1 MAVAARVGKYLQPH
15 FSFGIVD
22 VEAVLVVG
30 ADAGALSFAAAGITT
45 VRLVC
50 SHAGGA
56 RRISGWDPV
65 VGRAGAGHTRVH
77 HEVDCRCREA
87 CGPWW
92 YESWV

>member
-50 SHAGGA
+50 SH
-56 RRISGWDPV
+56 
-65 VGRAGAGHTRVH
+65 VGVLEGSAVGTRAQ
-77 HEVDCRCREA
+77 
-87 CGPWW
+87 
-92 YESWV
+92 